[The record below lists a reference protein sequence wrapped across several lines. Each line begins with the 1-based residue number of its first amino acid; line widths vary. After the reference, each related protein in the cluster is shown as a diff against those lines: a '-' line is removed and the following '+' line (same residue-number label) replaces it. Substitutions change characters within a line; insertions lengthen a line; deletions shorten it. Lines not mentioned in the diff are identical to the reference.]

1 MKEKDNS
8 EIKDSIKS
16 EINEAQEKKKKE
28 EKDNFIPLIF

>member
-16 EINEAQEKKKKE
+16 EINEAQEKKKERGKR
-28 EKDNFIPLIF
+28 